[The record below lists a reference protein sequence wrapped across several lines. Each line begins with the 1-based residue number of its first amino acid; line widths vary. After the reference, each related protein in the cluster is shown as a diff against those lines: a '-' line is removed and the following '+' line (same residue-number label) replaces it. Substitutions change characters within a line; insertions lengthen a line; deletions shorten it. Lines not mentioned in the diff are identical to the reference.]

1 VSLTLVQSVLIWGLL
16 VQRATGRRTERALR
30 ESEQRFRLM
39 ADTAPVLI
47 WRSGID
53 KACDFF
59 NKPWLDFRGR
69 TLEQEEG
76 AGWQDGV
83 HPDDCAACVE
93 TYVKAFDAREPF
105 RMEYRLQRADGEYR
119 WVLDIGVP
127 RHDETGRFAGYIGSL
142 IDITERKEIEG
153 RNQDLAGLLL
163 TVQEEERS
171 RIARDLHDD
180 VSQQLAA
187 VAIRLS
193 GLKNK
198 VSKRGAEP
206 EIDATIATLQEG
218 TTALADSVRNL
229 SHQLHPNVLEHVGLV
244 ATLRRHCADIEA
256 NHNLKVIFSAEDP
269 LDSLSPEVALCLF
282 RVAQEALTN
291 IVRHARA
298 STISVQLGVTKEGIE
313 LQVDDDGIGF
323 VVNDRIG
330 GGLGLRSID
339 ERVRLNRGQVR
350 VESRPGRGTSLLV
363 RIPQTAA
370 EVGLGSLP

>member
-1 VSLTLVQSVLIWGLL
+1 
-16 VQRATGRRTERALR
+16 
-30 ESEQRFRLM
+30 M

-83 HPDDCAACVE
+83 HPDDCAVCVE

-105 RMEYRLQRADGEYR
+105 RMEYRLQRADGQYR

-153 RNQDLAGLLL
+153 RNQDLAGRLI

-193 GLKNK
+193 GLKSK
-198 VSKRGAEP
+198 VGKPGAER
-206 EIDATIATLQEG
+206 EIDATIATLQES
-218 TTALADSVRNL
+218 TSTLADSVRNL

-244 ATLRRHCADIEA
+244 ATLRRHCADVEA
-256 NHNLKVIFSAEDP
+256 NHNLKVVFSAGDP
-269 LDSLSPEVALCLF
+269 LDPLSPEVALCLF
-282 RVAQEALTN
+282 RVAQEGLTN
-291 IVRHARA
+291 VVRHAQA
-298 STISVQLGVTKEGIE
+298 STIHVQLSLTKEGIE
-313 LQVDDDGIGF
+313 LRVEDDGIGF
-323 VVNDRIG
+323 VVSDRTG
-330 GGLGLRSID
+330 GGLGLRSMD
-339 ERVRLNRGQVR
+339 ERVRLSRGHFR
-350 VESRPGRGTSLLV
+350 VDSQPGSGTTLLV
-363 RIPQTAA
+363 RIPQPAA
-370 EVGLGSLP
+370 FP